1 MKKNIFALGI
11 ASVLAL
17 SLLAG
22 CSGQKA
28 GTPDTGDAARKP
40 VVNFEGVVT
49 AAEDG
54 TLTLDSGKTVVI
66 TDRTEFAPDPDS
78 DGTVSRDIAVGNYIQ
93 GYTADGADDEKVTAE
108 NIWTNTVPAGGKMA
122 VNFEGRVSAAEDGR
136 VTLEDGRTV
145 LISGSTSV
153 AAPDGTAADIAAGD
167 YIQGYAD
174 NPEDSELN
182 ARSIL
187 ITAL

>member
-1 MKKNIFALGI
+1 M
-11 ASVLAL
+11 
-17 SLLAG
+17 
-22 CSGQKA
+22 
-28 GTPDTGDAARKP
+28 
-40 VVNFEGVVT
+40 T

-108 NIWTNTVPAGGKMA
+108 NIWTNTVPTGGKMA